1 MTRQGRLE
9 LAAVSVRD
17 LRRLARRQ
25 LPRAVFDF
33 VDGGAEDERTLRRN
47 EAAFAELELLPRPLA
62 GTTTRDQGVTL
73 FGQRLSSPVLLGPTG
88 LAGLLWPD
96 GELATARAAA
106 AAGTAYCLSHGSTCT
121 IEELAATG
129 AAPRWMQVFVYRDRG
144 LTRAFA
150 DRARAAGYDA
160 LVLTID
166 NQVLGHRERDL
177 RNGFTIPPRLTPANA
192 LDLARRLPW
201 LWRLRH
207 RRGLTFANYV
217 ADGKASDIRSLG
229 AHMATLLDPAASWRD
244 VAWLRGLWPGPLLL
258 KGVLHPEEARRAVAE
273 GIDGI
278 IVSNHGGRQL
288 DGAPAS
294 LDALPAVA
302 AAVAGR
308 VPVLLDG
315 GVRRGSDVVKV
326 LALGAAACLVG
337 RPHLWALAVA
347 GGAGVAALLETYRS
361 EIDRVLALGGWDG
374 LAALGPH
381 AARRRGE
388 PWPALA
394 PGLARAAE

>member
-1 MTRQGRLE
+1 MPGARL
-9 LAAVSVRD
+9 ARAYSVHD
-17 LRRLARRQ
+17 LRRLARRE
-25 LPRAVFDF
+25 LPRPLFDF
-33 VDGGAEDERTLRRN
+33 VDGGAEEERTLRRN
-47 EAAFAELELLPRPLA
+47 EAAFAEIELLPRPLE
-62 GTTTRDQGVTL
+62 GTTARDQSVTL
-73 FGQRLSSPVLLGPTG
+73 LGQRLSLPVVLGPTG
-88 LAGLLWPD
+88 LAGLLWPE

-150 DRARAAGYDA
+150 ERALAAGYDA
-160 LVLTID
+160 LVLTTD
-166 NQVLGHRERDL
+166 NQVLGNRERDL
-177 RNGFTIPPRLTPANA
+177 RNGFTIPPRLTGRSA
-192 LDLARRLPW
+192 LGFLGRPRW
-201 LWRLRH
+201 LWRMRG

-217 ADGKASDIRSLG
+217 GAAPASDIRSLA
-229 AHMATLLDPAASWRD
+229 AHMAALLDPAASWRD

-273 GIDGI
+273 GINGLV
-278 IVSNHGGRQL
+278 VSNHGGRQL

-302 AAVAGR
+302 AAVGGKI
-308 VPVLLDG
+308 PVLLDG
-315 GVRRGSDVVKV
+315 GVRRGSDVVKA

-337 RPHLWALAVA
+337 RPHLWALAV
-347 GGAGVAALLETYRS
+347 GGEAGVAALLAMLRR

-374 LAALGPH
+374 VGALGPH
-381 AARRRGE
+381 AVRRRHE
-388 PWPALA
+388 PWPAPTAERL
-394 PGLARAAE
+394 RAAG